1 LETIDMAS
9 SARIFF
15 AGIGTTFLIIGAGFG
30 GGLMFAKSALHDTPA
45 QTRASS
51 QPIDPVRVI
60 LPTPAEASQAP
71 QPSTAVPVQSVPTAE
86 STADAKVPEK
96 QVEKV
101 DTRKAEA
108 EERERK
114 KRYAERKAR
123 EIAAAR
129 AKQQIEAK
137 QQVEQARAP
146 QPGIMAFGGDEPR
159 PVGLFGN

>member
-1 LETIDMAS
+1 MAS

-15 AGIGTTFLIIGAGFG
+15 AGIGTSFIILGAGFA
-30 GGLMFAKSALHDTPA
+30 GGLMLAKSALQDTPVQA
-45 QTRASS
+45 RAST
-51 QPIDPVRVI
+51 PPLDLVRVI
-60 LPTPAEASQAP
+60 LPTTAEAAQPP
-71 QPSTAVPVQSVPTAE
+71 QPSAASPVQTVPPSE
-86 STADAKVPEK
+86 AKVPEK

-123 EIAAAR
+123 RTAR
-129 AKQQIEAK
+129 AKQQLEAK
-137 QQVEQARAP
+137 RQIDQAIP

-159 PVGLFGN
+159 PVGFFGN